1 MSLLMDA
8 LKKAEQDKKAAAKRL
23 KEAQD
28 NLPQDKLSLQD
39 SQADEMAIQELS
51 MEDHAIDLDQNHEE
65 LVPPVENQDELDI
78 TSQLEDL
85 SLSPVTDEQPIAESK
100 ESDDPSRQDLS
111 HAETSITDSSPVEEK
126 DQLAMDDK
134 PEPELG
140 EITASEGIPIQDKTL
155 ALTDFQADETVET
168 STGDAEDTIQAEQ
181 SFDSE
186 TISDAADEYFSST
199 ISVAQLAEDIGAD
212 SPTPVA
218 AQTVFTA
225 TSRSTSNQIFQWG
238 VFAVL
243 CLVIAVS
250 LSFFVFNYTVPVE
263 RSIKSPLVA
272 RDVETQSEPVPAIE
286 IPEDLVSVAEVDSR
300 LFTGEIT
307 DVIEKEN
314 VTVVEGQE
322 TPADESV
329 AINEPVQ
336 EVITE
341 DSVSAAYEAE
351 EEIWYPSDD
360 ISSEENATRDELVE
374 ELALSLPEKITPE
387 PELIKISRSKSV
399 DKSSVL
405 VNKAYEEYLAGNFD
419 SAEKNYLIVLNNL
432 PENRDALLGLAA
444 VSLHRGDVRQAYI
457 NYLEVLRLYPGD
469 IVAEAALI
477 NFKDNRDHSRSE
489 SILKTFLQSEPDNS
503 FLHYSLARLYA
514 AQTRWPEAQQSFF
527 DAHRIES
534 SNADYAFNLAVSLE
548 HVGQQKSAIDY
559 YNVALDLA
567 DNSAVSFDSAVVI
580 SRINILSNQA
590 DLQ

>member
-1 MSLLMDA
+1 MDA

-28 NLPQDKLSLQD
+28 NLPQDKLSQQD
-39 SQADEMAIQELS
+39 SQADDVAIQELS
-51 MEDHAIDLDQNHEE
+51 MEDHSIDLDQNDEE

-85 SLSPVTDEQPIAESK
+85 SLSPNTDQQPIAESK

-111 HAETSITDSSPVEEK
+111 HAETSTTDSSSVEEK
-126 DQLAMDDK
+126 EQLAMADK
-134 PEPELG
+134 PELELEIG
-140 EITASEGIPIQDKTL
+140 EITVSEGTSVQ
-155 ALTDFQADETVET
+155 DETVET
-168 STGDAEDTIQAEQ
+168 STGDAEDTVQAEQ
-181 SFDSE
+181 PIYSE

-199 ISVAQLAEDIGAD
+199 VSVAQLAEDIGAD

-238 VFAVL
+238 VFAIL

-272 RDVETQSEPVPAIE
+272 RDIETQSEPVPAIE
-286 IPEDLVSVAEVDSR
+286 IPEDLVFAAEVDSR

-341 DSVSAAYEAE
+341 ASVSAADEAE
-351 EEIWYPSDD
+351 EKIWYPSDD
-360 ISSEENATRDELVE
+360 ISFEENATRDELVE

-405 VNKAYEEYLAGNFD
+405 VNKAYEGYLAGNFD

-548 HVGQQKSAIDY
+548 HVGQKKSAIDY

-580 SRINILSNQA
+580 SRINTLSNQA